1 MVAMPILY
9 ATESVGKDLR
19 ANVAG
24 NLEAGHHRLS
34 RAAQIAKFDLQY
46 LSVAPDAVSFWEL
59 TGDGPGTVLPPWYMP
74 APMRAPKLTGWR
86 RHLVRGNVVLIVASF
101 VAINCAGLCNTYGQL
116 HF

>member
-1 MVAMPILY
+1 MLGGPQEA
-9 ATESVGKDLR
+9 ATVTRQLATNPTIPPVDDTELC
-19 ANVAG
+19 A
-24 NLEAGHHRLS
+24 EAL
-34 RAAQIAKFDLQY
+34 AADPD

-59 TGDGPGTVLPPWYMP
+59 TGDGPGTVLPAWYMP